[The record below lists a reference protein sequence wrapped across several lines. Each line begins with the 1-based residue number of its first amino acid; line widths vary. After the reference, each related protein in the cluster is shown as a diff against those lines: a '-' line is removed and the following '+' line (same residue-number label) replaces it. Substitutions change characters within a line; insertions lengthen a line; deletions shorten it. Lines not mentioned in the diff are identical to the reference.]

1 MINYD
6 PENYIPAFAKA
17 GADIITV
24 HVEATHHIHRA
35 LQMTKD
41 LGVKA
46 GVVINPGTPVSMIKH
61 VLSIADQVLVMT
73 VNPGFG
79 GQSFIEETVEKISE
93 LADLRQQND
102 WHYTIEVDG
111 GIVPETAKICRDAGA
126 EIFVAGSYVYNS
138 ENPVGQIEQLKEALK

>member
-1 MINYD
+1 
-6 PENYIPAFAKA
+6 
-17 GADIITV
+17 
-24 HVEATHHIHRA
+24 
-35 LQMTKD
+35 
-41 LGVKA
+41 
-46 GVVINPGTPVSMIKH
+46 
-61 VLSIADQVLVMT
+61 MT

-93 LADLRQQND
+93 LAELRQQND